1 MTRLFRKHVPTTLL
15 TMTRWSAAKLG
26 GSPTIEISVM
36 RRISPSR
43 HGANHFRPV
52 VLPLLEEVLT
62 IPRQWFWR
70 HQYQPNSMGSY
81 TVFTAANNR
90 RKANL
95 GFAELNI
102 QTPLAR
108 FRAHRSNKKP
118 QTATN
123 STPPQGKLYV
133 PSSPQLQNDTEILK
147 TQRRK
152 KTYRIEINI

>member
-1 MTRLFRKHVPTTLL
+1 VAKRKLTRR
-15 TMTRWSAAKLG
+15 SGAKLG

-43 HGANHFRPV
+43 HGANRFRPF

-70 HQYQPNSMGSY
+70 HQYEPNSMGSY

-102 QTPLAR
+102 QTPFAR

-118 QTATN
+118 HRRKEN
-123 STPPQGKLYV
+123 SMFRLHR
-133 PSSPQLQNDTEILK
+133 SSK

-152 KTYRIEINI
+152 KT